1 MEVGQKG
8 QKDGEQPT
16 RAAGSAYRNYLLTED
31 TSSAQSERY
40 EASGSRG
47 ILAMSI
53 WLLGT
58 AQLLTASTVVLFTNP
73 PHSSCG

>member
-40 EASGSRG
+40 EAIRVQRNIGDEH
-47 ILAMSI
+47 LA
-53 WLLGT
+53 LGNCPT
-58 AQLLTASTVVLFTNP
+58 ADCFDCGAFYKPST
-73 PHSSCG
+73 